1 MVGILSES
9 VRRTK
14 RFRTDRLKGKE
25 SRLPEDDGWTAVCNQ
40 HPQLAWCGKIFEL
53 TVWPYLPLGFTQT
66 VIGFGV
72 SELGAYLEFEA

>member
-1 MVGILSES
+1 MGG
-9 VRRTK
+9 RRSAISIPSWH
-14 RFRTDRLKGKE
+14 GVE
-25 SRLPEDDGWTAVCNQ
+25 
-40 HPQLAWCGKIFEL
+40 KIFEL